1 MYVTKIFPCHCVCS
15 YGSFISHIWHIVSL
29 WEYTIIH
36 LYFPIVECLCF
47 FLLLLLHLSC
57 FCSMLFFATV
67 IGAAVIFW
75 CLSFA
80 CMQKFL
86 LEVEFLGP
94 LECRYPT
101 LDSNAKYF
109 QKWFYQLTFLYT
121 QWYIRKPNNSQVLRL
136 L

>member
-1 MYVTKIFPCHCVCS
+1 MGTCMLPRFFRVIVYVAMVHSFHVYDILFHYESILLFIYIFPLSNV
-15 YGSFISHIWHIVSL
+15 YV
-29 WEYTIIH
+29 
-36 LYFPIVECLCF
+36 F

-80 CMQKFL
+80 CMQKFP

-121 QWYIRKPNNSQVLRL
+121 Q
-136 L
+136 